1 MINLIEQLTEETF
14 PAFCRER
21 RIKCTAQRLAVFV
34 AVRRAKGCH
43 PSVDG
48 IWEAVKKS
56 VPTVTRES
64 VYRILNE
71 FDALGL
77 VARLDSLSAARY
89 DTSCEPHAHFICEV
103 CGSVTDHRLPADFA
117 LPDGIR
123 GELRHLELRVT
134 GICDKCLKL
143 TKRRN

>member
-1 MINLIEQLTEETF
+1 MDLIEQLTTETF

-21 RIKCTAQRLAVFV
+21 GLKCTAQRIAVFT
-34 AVRRAKGCH
+34 ALRRVMGRH

-56 VPTVTRES
+56 IPTVTRES
-64 VYRILNE
+64 VYRILNAFE
-71 FDALGL
+71 ALGI

-103 CGSVTDHRLPADFA
+103 CGSVTDHRLSADFA
-117 LPDGIR
+117 LPDGLR
-123 GELRHLELRVT
+123 GELYHLELRVT
-134 GICDKCLKL
+134 GICDKCLQHR
-143 TKRRN
+143 KRRK